1 MKKIVLICTISL
13 IFACSSKPDCNYSK
27 LEITSQIN
35 DNPLDKKVLEGCF
48 SVSEPDEMGLIEI
61 TDANNR
67 IKVSYFKETDPNSLK
82 MLNLK
87 FGTSDPSEWRTNKG
101 HDLFIIPKKDSLG
114 FMFGDR
120 NSTAGKVKG
129 SLLFIK

>member
-1 MKKIVLICTISL
+1 MKKLLLLVTISL
-13 IFACSSKPDCNYSK
+13 IFACSPKSDRNYSK

-61 TDANNR
+61 TDTDKR
-67 IKVSYFKETDPNSLK
+67 IKVSYFKETDPNTLK

-87 FGTSDPSEWRTNKG
+87 FGNNDPTEWRTNKG
-101 HDLFIIPKKDSLG
+101 HDLFITQKTDSLG
-114 FMFGDR
+114 FIFGDR
-120 NSTAGKVKG
+120 NSVAGKVKG

>member
-1 MKKIVLICTISL
+1 MKKLLLICTISL

-27 LEITSQIN
+27 LEITTQSN

-61 TDANNR
+61 TDADKR
-67 IKVSYFKETDPNSLK
+67 IKVSYYKESDQNTLK

-87 FGTSDPSEWRTNKG
+87 FGTSDPSEWRTTKG
-101 HDLFIIPKKDSLG
+101 HDLFITPKKDSLG
-114 FMFGDR
+114 FIFGDR
-120 NSTAGKVKG
+120 NSKAGKVKG

>member
-1 MKKIVLICTISL
+1 MKKLLLIATITL
-13 IFACSSKPDCNYSK
+13 IFACSPKSDCNYSK
-27 LEITSQIN
+27 VEITSQID

-61 TDANNR
+61 TDADNR

-87 FGTSDPSEWRTNKG
+87 FGNGNPIEWRTKKG
-101 HDLFIIPKKDSLG
+101 HDLFIIQKKDSLG
-114 FMFGDR
+114 FIFGDR
-120 NSTAGKVKG
+120 NNIAGKIKG